1 MSLAYWFSMKEIERH
16 EAVEYGDYI
25 VYVDESGDHGLRS
38 MDPNYPLFVLAFCI
52 FDKSALAQTV
62 VPAMLRLKFTHFGH
76 DQVVLHEHEIRKAK
90 NAFRFLTDSKLRES
104 FMNDLSVLV
113 DIAPFTIVAV
123 VIQKDRLLRKYHRQ
137 ENPYAIGLE
146 YGLERVCD
154 FLRENGQDGK
164 LTHFVFECR
173 GPKEDKE
180 LELEF
185 RRVTGG
191 ANATCSQI
199 PVEIIMAD
207 KKTITTGLQLADLV
221 ARPIGLHALRP
232 QQENRA
238 YDLLQPQ
245 LRRGPRGQLDGFGL
259 KVFPR

>member
-1 MSLAYWFSMKEIERH
+1 MKEIDRR
-16 EAVEYGDYI
+16 EAVENGDYI
-25 VYVDESGDHGLRS
+25 VYVDESGDHGLQS
-38 MDPNYPLFVLAFCI
+38 TDPNYPLFVLAFCI
-52 FDKSALAQTV
+52 FEKSALANTV
-62 VPAMLRLKFTHFGH
+62 VPAMLRFKFAHFGH

-90 NAFRFLTDSKLRES
+90 NAFRFLTDASLRAA
-104 FMNDLSVLV
+104 FMKDMSTLI
-113 DIAPFTIVAV
+113 DIAPFTIVAI
-123 VIQKDRLLRKYHRQ
+123 VIQKERLVKKYHRP

-146 YGLERVCD
+146 YGLERVCA
-154 FLRENGQDGK
+154 FLHENGQDGK

-191 ANATCSQI
+191 ANATCSKI
-199 PVEIIMAD
+199 PIEIIMAD

-221 ARPIGLHALRP
+221 ARPIGLHVLRP
-232 QQENRA
+232 EQVNRA
-238 YDLLQPQ
+238 YDLIQPK

-259 KVFPR
+259 EVFPL

>member
-1 MSLAYWFSMKEIERH
+1 MKGVDRR
-16 EAVEYGDYI
+16 EAVENSDYI
-25 VYVDESGDHGLRS
+25 VYVDESGDHGLQS
-38 MDPNYPLFVLAFCI
+38 TDPNYPLFVLAFCI
-52 FDKSALAQTV
+52 FEKSALANTV
-62 VPAMLRLKFTHFGH
+62 VPAMLRFKFAHFGH

-90 NAFRFLTDSKLRES
+90 NAFRFLTDASLREV
-104 FMNDLSVLV
+104 FMKDMSVLIE
-113 DIAPFTIVAV
+113 IAPFTIVAI
-123 VIQKDRLLRKYHRQ
+123 VIQKERLVKKYHRP

-146 YGLERVCD
+146 YGLERVCA

-164 LTHFVFECR
+164 LTHFVFERR
-173 GPKEDKE
+173 GLKEDKE

-191 ANATCSQI
+191 ANATCSTI

-221 ARPIGLHALRP
+221 ARPIGLHVLRP
-232 QQENRA
+232 EQVNRA
-238 YDLLQPQ
+238 YELIQPK
-245 LRRGPRGQLDGFGL
+245 LRRGPRGQLDGFGR